1 MLYDAVDDAGNRSPS
16 AIHGAYVEELA
27 GVVEDLGVD
36 AVEGGT
42 GLDRGTV
49 ERLAGG
55 DAVDLTLGE
64 AAEVLALADGAPD
77 ADDIAWEVRDHL
89 LMGMTTGI
97 LDVDTVASEL
107 ETDLDGTEVQ
117 QMLEGRRPMTLSQLA
132 ALHGFIASKQG

>member
-16 AIHGAYVEELA
+16 AIHGAYVAELA

-42 GLDRGTV
+42 GLDRRTV
-49 ERLAGG
+49 ERLADGE
-55 DAVDLTLGE
+55 AVDLTLEE
-64 AAEVLALADGAPD
+64 AAEVLALADGAPET
-77 ADDIAWEVRDHL
+77 DDIAWEVRDHL

-107 ETDLDGTEVQ
+107 DTDLDGTEVQ
-117 QMLEGRRPMTLSQLA
+117 QVLEGRRQMTLSQLA